1 MSGSKR
7 RERSRAGDGVA
18 LWRRVCATVSC
29 VAFCIGLLAAASPSA
44 AQTFSVAGTVRDT
57 SGVIPGATVVLS
69 GASGDQTATT
79 DGTGQYRFDGLSA
92 GAFQVSVS
100 FRGFQTAVRDVTLG
114 SQNASV
120 DVTLDVGRVS
130 TALTVTAVAGR
141 ATASRLAVSND
152 DLPTQVSSVPQ
163 ELMRQQSVNSVM
175 DALKNASG
183 VQAFRWYGVYEQYTI
198 RGFNDPDR
206 DGTNAMLVDGLRM
219 GGNRYSSQTNNIES
233 IEVMKG
239 PSSVLYGR
247 GAVGGAINLV
257 RKKPQALKA
266 FDLSYRGGSFNTH
279 QLAGGATGAV
289 AGNDRLLYRADASFE
304 SSDGWRGAGAER
316 LNVSPSLTVLLP
328 GSSRLTAYQQFNRN
342 RYDGDG
348 GVPLNMVSH
357 PSYKPELRFSL
368 PQDRVLVEDSQTQ
381 LVYSSDVSK
390 AWQFRTA
397 FQLQRTSDQ
406 YFVTE
411 GVYGDPSEHLVYR
424 EPLDFHHIRRPL
436 QGQAEL
442 VGRVQAAGT
451 HNLLVAYE
459 YQRDKYRTEVTAG
472 DDPDCLCGYWYLT
485 VQPMDIRTMRE
496 TQATSLDV
504 STVERTTFVNDRLN
518 SLTVQD
524 QIDVHAKLKVNLAGR
539 VEGYRRNI
547 DRVGGFPFRPVSREQ
562 TAFTY
567 RLGAVYAP
575 VADQQLYVSTA
586 SGFTPVTTVP
596 ADGSQLDPSTSQSV
610 EVGHR
615 WQGLSG
621 RVDTSVAGY
630 YVVRNNLAVRQSV
643 TTFIQA
649 GEQRSKGLDVD
660 VNTGLGGRTALI
672 VSYGFAAP
680 IFTDAVA
687 LTGKMPRFVPKH
699 TANVWVRK
707 DWVSG
712 FNVAGGGRR
721 VGTQFAND
729 TNTLTLDGFGTI
741 AAAVGYRTAR
751 WEWQLNAENLF
762 NNQDYFLPGHFS
774 NLVFPGAPVNV
785 TTSIRLKY

>member
-1 MSGSKR
+1 MKSARGIRRTASVSGR
-7 RERSRAGDGVA
+7 LEMMLACVGFLAVIA
-18 LWRRVCATVSC
+18 PAT
-29 VAFCIGLLAAASPSA
+29 
-44 AQTFSVAGTVRDT
+44 AQTLSIAGTVRDNA
-57 SGVIPGATVVLS
+57 GVIPGATVVLS
-69 GASGDQTATT
+69 ASTGDRATET
-79 DGTGQYRFDGLSA
+79 DGIGQYRFEGLS
-92 GAFQVSVS
+92 GGSFQIAVSM
-100 FRGFQTAVRDVTLG
+100 RGFQTAVRNVTVG
-114 SQNASV
+114 AESVSGV
-120 DVTLDVGRVS
+120 DVVLDVGRVS
-130 TALTVTAVAGR
+130 TTLTVTAVTGR
-141 ATASRLAVSND
+141 ATASRLAVPNE
-152 DLPTQVSSVPQ
+152 DLPSQVSTVPQ

-175 DALKNASG
+175 DALRNASG

-247 GAVGGAINLV
+247 GAVSGAINLV

-289 AGNDRLLYRADASFE
+289 AGNDRLLYRADVSVE
-304 SSDGWRGAGAER
+304 HSDGWRGAGADR

-357 PSYKPELRFSL
+357 PAFTPELRFNL

-381 LVYSSDVSK
+381 VLYSSDLAA
-390 AWQFRTA
+390 AWQFRAA
-397 FQLQRTSDQ
+397 FQTQRTSDQ

-411 GVYGDPSEHLVYR
+411 GVYGSPSEHLVYR

-442 VGRVQAAGT
+442 VGRVQAGGT

-485 VQPMDIRTMRE
+485 VEPMDIRTMRE
-496 TQATSLDV
+496 TQTTALDV
-504 STVERTTFVNDRLN
+504 TTVERTTLTNDRLN

-524 QIDVHAKLKVNLAGR
+524 QIDVHAKLKLNLAGR
-539 VEGYRRNI
+539 VEGYRRNV
-547 DRVGGFPFRPVSREQ
+547 DRVGGFPFRAVRREQ

-575 VADQQLYVSTA
+575 VEGQQFYASTA
-586 SGFTPVTTVP
+586 TAFTPVTTVP
-596 ADGSQLDPSTSQSV
+596 ADGSQLDPSTSKSV

-615 WQGLSG
+615 WQGFAG

-643 TTFIQA
+643 TSLIQA
-649 GEQRSKGLDVD
+649 GEQRSKGLDID
-660 VNTGLGGRTALI
+660 VNTDLGGRTALI
-672 VSYGFAAP
+672 VNYGFAAP
-680 IFTDAVA
+680 IFTDAAA
-687 LTGKMPRFVPKH
+687 LTGKMPRFVPRH

-707 DWVSG
+707 DWASG

-721 VGTQFAND
+721 VGEQFAND
-729 TNTLTLDGFGTI
+729 ANTLRLDGYATV
-741 AAAVGYRTAR
+741 AAAVGFRTAR
-751 WEWQLNAENLF
+751 WEWQVNAENLF
-762 NNQDYFLPGHFS
+762 NKEDYVLPGHFS
-774 NLVFPGAPVNV
+774 NLVFPGAPINV
-785 TTSIRLKY
+785 MTTFRLKY

>member
-1 MSGSKR
+1 MNRVMTSVWKGAS
-7 RERSRAGDGVA
+7 A
-18 LWRRVCATVSC
+18 WRHLVLS
-29 VAFCIGLLAAASPSA
+29 GLLAGAGVLVVTESVA
-44 AQTFSVAGTVRDT
+44 AQTLSVTGTVRDT
-57 SGVIPGATVVLS
+57 TGVIPGATVALHS
-69 GASGDQTATT
+69 NLGERSTAT
-79 DGTGQYRFDGLSA
+79 DAAGQYRFEGLA
-92 GAFQVSVS
+92 GGSFQVEVS
-100 FRGFQTAVRDVTLG
+100 MRGFQTVVRDVTLG
-114 SQNASV
+114 TESASV
-120 DVTLDVGRVS
+120 DVVLEVGRIS
-130 TALTVTAVAGR
+130 TTLTVTAVAGR

-152 DLPTQVSSVPQ
+152 DLPAQVSAVPQ

-198 RGFNDPDR
+198 RGFTDPDR

-279 QLAGGATGAV
+279 QLAGGATGAI

-304 SSDGWRGAGAER
+304 HSDGWRDAGADR
-316 LNVSPSLTVLLP
+316 LNISPSLTVLLP
-328 GSSRLTAYQQFNRN
+328 GSRRLTAYQQFNRN

-357 PSYKPELRFSL
+357 PSYKPELRFNL
-368 PQDRVLVEDSQTQ
+368 PQDRVLVQDSQTQ
-381 LVYSSDVSK
+381 VLFSSDLAS
-390 AWQFRTA
+390 AWQFRAA
-397 FQLQRTSDQ
+397 FQAQRTSDQ

-411 GVYGDPSEHLVYR
+411 GVYGSPSEHLVYR

-442 VGRVQAAGT
+442 VGRVQGAGT

-485 VQPMDIRTMRE
+485 VEPMDIRTMRE
-496 TQATSLDV
+496 TQATRLDV
-504 STVERTTFVNDRLN
+504 STVERTTFIHDRLN
-518 SLTVQD
+518 SLMVQD
-524 QIDVHAKLKVNLAGR
+524 QIDVHAKLKINLAGR
-539 VEGYRRNI
+539 VEGYRRNV
-547 DRVGGFPFRPVSREQ
+547 DRVGGFPFRPVRREQ

-567 RLGAVYAP
+567 RAGAVYAP
-575 VADQQLYVSTA
+575 VADQQFYVSTA
-586 SGFTPVTTVP
+586 TAFTPVTTVP
-596 ADGSQLDPSTSQSV
+596 ADGSQLDPSTSRSL
-610 EVGHR
+610 EAGHR
-615 WQGLSG
+615 WQGLNG

-660 VNTGLGGRTALI
+660 VNTDLGGRTALI
-672 VSYGFAAP
+672 VNYGFAAP

-687 LTGKMPRFVPKH
+687 LTGKMPRFVPRH
-699 TANVWVRK
+699 TANVWLRK
-707 DWVSG
+707 DWASG
-712 FNVAGGGRR
+712 FNLAGGGRR

-729 TNTLTLDGFGTI
+729 ANTLTLDGYTTVS
-741 AAAVGYRTAR
+741 AAVGYRTAR
-751 WEWQLNAENLF
+751 WEWQVNAENLF
-762 NNQDYFLPGHFS
+762 NKEDYFLPGHFS
-774 NLVFPGAPVNV
+774 NLVFPGAPINLM
-785 TTSIRLKY
+785 TTFRLKY